1 MITRVLE
8 LITLVLDLAGLLLI
22 SWYLFSI
29 PEPVK
34 FIFNQEYGIITSLQP
49 IADAINEINRN
60 FAVINRMRFGLFIL
74 IISLILKF
82 YIWFSHGRSP

>member
-1 MITRVLE
+1 MRILE

-29 PEPVK
+29 PGPVK

-49 IADAINEINRN
+49 IADAINQINRN
-60 FAVINRMRFGLFIL
+60 FDIINRMRFGLFIL
-74 IISLILKF
+74 IISLILKS
-82 YIWFSHGRSP
+82 YIWFSHGRAP